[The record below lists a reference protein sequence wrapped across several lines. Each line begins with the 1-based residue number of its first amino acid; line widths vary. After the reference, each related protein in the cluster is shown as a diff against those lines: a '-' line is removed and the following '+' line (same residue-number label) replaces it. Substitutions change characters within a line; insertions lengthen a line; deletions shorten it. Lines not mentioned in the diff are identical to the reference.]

1 MKVLVTGS
9 EGMIG
14 AVVMQVLQDDGNKVF
29 GFDIVN
35 GQDILKPDQLQNAI

>member
-14 AVVMQVLQDDGNKVF
+14 TAVVEVLQDDGNAEDTANETLLKV
-29 GFDIVN
+29 
-35 GQDILKPDQLQNAI
+35 